1 MKLLW
6 YFVLITKLNELSC
19 GTCEDKKNKDL
30 KKYLKKSLEHMVAAG
45 HGIKEFSEF
54 TLEHL
59 GNTAQPHIR
68 DFIQDVHTGAI
79 KVKGITKATRNKI
92 LGYHI
97 SKEERE
103 QMIREAAYQLAEK
116 RNFVGGDA
124 ETDWYEA
131 EEMLI
136 CQLDEDAGLV
146 VKSFKTVT
154 HLSTELAAKVKTLEH
169 DVHKWLDDR
178 HSRAG

>member
-1 MKLLW
+1 MEH
-6 YFVLITKLNELSC
+6 TK
-19 GTCEDKKNKDL
+19 TKKDKDL
-30 KKYLKKSLEHMVAAG
+30 EKYLKKSLEHMVAAG

-59 GNTAQPHIR
+59 GDAAQPHIR
-68 DFIQDVHTGAI
+68 DFIQDVHTGVI

-92 LGYHI
+92 LGHHT

-103 QMIREAAYQLAEK
+103 QMVREMAYQLAEN

-131 EEMLI
+131 EENVAR
-136 CQLDEDAGLV
+136 QLDEEVGLV
-146 VKSFKTVT
+146 VKGFKTVT

-169 DVHKWLDDR
+169 DVQKWLEDR
-178 HSRAG
+178 HSRAA